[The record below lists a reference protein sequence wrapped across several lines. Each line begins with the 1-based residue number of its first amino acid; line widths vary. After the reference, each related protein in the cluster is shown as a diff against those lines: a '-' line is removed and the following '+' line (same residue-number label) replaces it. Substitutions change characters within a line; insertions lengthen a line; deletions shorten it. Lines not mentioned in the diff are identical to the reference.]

1 MVSSSKTAAATK
13 NSMTKVLVGGPLLGD
28 RHACFASDLVSW
40 KEFEPLVTPALGSKR
55 QRFILLPHSRF
66 ISVLSYKTGTKI
78 ATLVPFAENETEV
91 DKEEIVIE
99 SVCLATNPRKVSTKS
114 VQDVLDQMQVDDD
127 DSDDKEQDADEQEP
141 QDEVVVLA
149 GCRDGTIREFLLNR
163 LETMDPKRNSAQ
175 TVDCGPF
182 HVAGPCYPPRR
193 VIRVT
198 KKQPI
203 IHLTAPVIPNN
214 NSNTQQQQ
222 ADGLLVYAIAET
234 KGLDD
239 ASNQQQT
246 PRKEKK
252 KEKAPHINMSVLRLV
267 LPSDDGSTKDLDLKN
282 EGDVERKQMVDHF
295 SCRVGKDKNGEYSN
309 TVPFRIGSL
318 AKPSSKQGNKESR
331 SDCVFVVVA
340 RTTSIHI
347 YYDRMQ
353 SSQMFPPLAFTMN
366 PKNPLSA
373 ISISPNKNDVT
384 CGFYS
389 GEIRIMNNLLTV
401 VEDYHIA
408 MAKYDLHF
416 GSEKGGSKE
425 SVDKPVHPN
434 KTAITTKVHWHAHPV
449 TSLTYDA
456 ASSTVDPILYSGG
469 VESVLVTWQLSQ
481 GTYKPADVLPRLAL
495 GGIVH
500 VVCSDKTDSDSPNG
514 ILVYCEDNSLQL
526 FESHNKT
533 VLWKAQGLAARTKS
547 GSQVA
552 GTRARVEADP
562 RAHDSSEAQ
571 LVLTGLPDAPGIM
584 QWYDPRRHRVSA
596 SLAVAPFNRVSRTDQ
611 GDSPMPTP
619 TIINH
624 AFSANGD
631 ELITLDETPTENTF
645 VGAQEEGSEH
655 GVVTAIRF
663 WSWNDPNSKESVV
676 PYTLSAA
683 MMYPHGPK
691 NRVSALALSND
702 GTCACT
708 VSNDEKAFRIWHR
721 AAVVEKE
728 EAATGRVPAW
738 SCRYRVTIPSG
749 YSNFATRRDGAAFS
763 EDGSIVAIAFGSMIT
778 LWDINEARYLTSL
791 RHMGVEQSTIDS
803 IKFVTTSRM
812 QDLLL
817 TKSASGVALQ
827 SPFGA
832 QGAFRGW
839 SWGVPEDVKGVS
851 VSEAKM
857 VESHGYV
864 AVTTYNSSTKQSRL
878 ILIDGAT
885 GAPIV
890 DNGNNIE
897 NINGCIQ
904 SIGCISKPQVFSNW
918 GNDGKGSKSA
928 VRFYGLSDAGELLL
942 FGSRDEAKAS
952 TSEWTTD
959 APSSDA
965 PKLDISRG
973 EGLKRQHKQGAT
985 PMLPV
990 AVEPAKKKMALEI
1003 FGSSVGEDSAS
1014 APPPSSD
1021 LPALSGAFVRSFV
1034 GRSLARKTQ

>member
-1 MVSSSKTAAATK
+1 MVASKTAATK

-40 KEFEPLVTPALGSKR
+40 KEFEPLVTPAIGSKR
-55 QRFILLPHSRF
+55 QRFILLPQSRF

-78 ATLVPFAENETEV
+78 ATLVPFAENEV

-99 SVCLATNPRKVSTKS
+99 SVCLATNPRKVSKTS
-114 VQDVLDQMQVDDD
+114 VQDVIDQMQVDDD
-127 DSDDKEQDADEQEP
+127 SDKEQDADEQEP

-149 GCRDGTIREFLLNR
+149 GCRDGTIREFLLNS

-175 TVDCGPF
+175 PVDCGPF
-182 HVAGPCYPPRR
+182 YVAGPCYPPRR
-193 VIRVT
+193 VIQVT
-198 KKQPI
+198 NKQPI
-203 IHLTAPVIPNN
+203 IHLTAPVLTNN
-214 NSNTQQQQ
+214 TNTQQQD
-222 ADGLLVYAIAET
+222 DGLLVYAIAET

-239 ASNQQQT
+239 YNEQQT

-252 KEKAPHINMSVLRLV
+252 KEKAPHINISVLRLV
-267 LPSDDGSTKDLDLKN
+267 LPSDDGSATDLDLKN
-282 EGDVERKQMVDHF
+282 EVDVERKQMVDHF

-309 TVPFRIGSL
+309 TVPFRIGSIV
-318 AKPSSKQGNKESR
+318 KPSSKQGNESR
-331 SDCVFVVVA
+331 SDCIFVVIA

-373 ISISPNKNDVT
+373 LSISPNKNDIT
-384 CGFYS
+384 CGHYS
-389 GEIRIMNNLLTV
+389 GEIRVMNNLLTV

-416 GSEKGGSKE
+416 GSKKGGSKE
-425 SVDKPVHPN
+425 SMDKPVHPS

-547 GSQVA
+547 TSQMI
-552 GTRARVEADP
+552 GTRVETDP
-562 RAHDSSEAQ
+562 RAHGSSEAQ

-584 QWYDPRRHRVSA
+584 HWYDPRRHRVSA
-596 SLAVAPFNRVSRTDQ
+596 TLEVAPFNRVSRTDQ

-619 TIINH
+619 SIINH

-663 WSWNDPNSKESVV
+663 WSWNDANTKESVV

-683 MMYPHGPK
+683 MTYPHGPK
-691 NRVSALALSND
+691 NRVSALAVSND

-721 AAVVEKE
+721 AAVVEEE

-749 YSNFATRRDGAAFS
+749 YSNFATRREGAAFS

-803 IKFVTTSRM
+803 VKFVTTSRK

-839 SWGVPEDVKGVS
+839 SWGVPEDAKGVC

-857 VESHGYV
+857 IESHGYV

-890 DNGNNIE
+890 DNGNHIE
-897 NINGCIQ
+897 KINGFIQ
-904 SIGCISKPQVFSNW
+904 SIGCVSKPQVLSNW
-918 GNDGKGSKSA
+918 GSDAKEAKPA
-928 VRFYGLSDAGELLL
+928 VRFYGLTGLGELML

-952 TSEWTTD
+952 TPEWTTD
-959 APSSDA
+959 APFSEA

-973 EGLKRQHKQGAT
+973 EGQKRQYKQGGV
-985 PMLPV
+985 PMLPT
-990 AVEPAKKKMALEI
+990 AVEPAMKKMALEI